1 MHTEMKL
8 SKFGNKV
15 AKTSGISL
23 LMDDLGSN
31 ENRASSVCLLGL
43 DVSKKAFARVI
54 FIGPGL

>member
-23 LMDDLGSN
+23 LMDDLGLI
-31 ENRASSVCLLGL
+31 RLLMVYEEKYAL
-43 DVSKKAFARVI
+43 
-54 FIGPGL
+54 